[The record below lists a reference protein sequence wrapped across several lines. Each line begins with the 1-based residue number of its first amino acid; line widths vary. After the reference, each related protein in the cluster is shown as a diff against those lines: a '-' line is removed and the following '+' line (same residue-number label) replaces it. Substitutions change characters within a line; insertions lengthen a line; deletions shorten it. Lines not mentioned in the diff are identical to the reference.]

1 MALEGLQPLLRP
13 IPHKGEARLRAS
25 AGGGRWKETQ
35 ARQVL
40 ELAVNEAGVV
50 KAVEAAGLAALVPR
64 LRRHPAVEVAALVPR
79 LRRHPPVGLLTL
91 GRRMREPLAAGL
103 ATLLPRLLERLVV
116 GVQAQRAVAK
126 ECITR
131 RAHAGSN
138 LKVAYAQ
145 AGL

>member
-1 MALEGLQPLLRP
+1 MR
-13 IPHKGEARLRAS
+13 
-25 AGGGRWKETQ
+25 
-35 ARQVL
+35 
-40 ELAVNEAGVV
+40 
-50 KAVEAAGLAALVPR
+50 
-64 LRRHPAVEVAALVPR
+64 
-79 LRRHPPVGLLTL
+79 LLTL

-131 RAHAGSN
+131 GRRAGSN